1 MNSKEV
7 IKRLIEEGWINVGGK
22 GDHIK
27 FKHPDKQVHVVV
39 PHPRKDVALGTLRT
53 IYRQAGWGGNNV
65 IFGLCAFGGMTNTR
79 MA

>member
-27 FKHPDKQVHVVV
+27 FKHPDKRKYLVV
-39 PHPRKDVALGTLRT
+39 PHPRKNVAIGTLRN
-53 IYRQAGWGGNNV
+53 IYRQAGWEWK
-65 IFGLCAFGGMTNTR
+65 
-79 MA
+79 